1 MRIATL
7 LLLGVILCSLPGCGQ
22 DPAFDEI
29 QSDQREIFYRLGGL
43 EKTIQIAATQPAP
56 AAPTVVDNSDR
67 VYPDK
72 VYTIPV
78 GDSAVKGAKNARVTV
93 VEFSDFQCPPCG
105 ESRELLGRVLD
116 TYPKDVQLVYKVFPL
131 TGIHQYALGAAKAAI
146 AAGKQNKFW
155 EMHDIMYQ
163 NQSDLAPDKLEE
175 YAKKIGLDVP
185 RWQRD
190 MNSPEVQQEVSRE
203 VGDGRAAEVDATPT
217 FFVNG
222 KRLKQRSMDD
232 FKQAI
237 DAALKEPA
245 AAKKKG

>member
-1 MRIATL
+1 MRIPAVL
-7 LLLGVILCSLPGCGQ
+7 LLAAMLASLPGCAQ

-43 EKTIQIAATQPAP
+43 EKTIQVAASQPA
-56 AAPTVVDNSDR
+56 AAPTIIENDR

-78 GDSAVKGAKNARVTV
+78 GNAAVKGAKNARVTV

-105 ESRELLGRVLD
+105 ESRELLGKVLEA
-116 TYPKDVQLVYKVFPL
+116 YPKDVKLVYKVFPL
-131 TGIHQYALGAAKAAI
+131 SSIHQNALGAAKAAI
-146 AAGKQNKFW
+146 AAGKQGKFW
-155 EMHDIMYQ
+155 EMHDILYQ
-163 NQSDLAPDKLEE
+163 NQTELAPDKLTE

-190 MNSPEVQQEVSRE
+190 MGSPEVQKEVSSE
-203 VGDGRAAEVDATPT
+203 VGDGRAADVDATPT

-237 DAALKEPA
+237 DAALKD
-245 AAKKKG
+245 AKKG